1 MEIKGN
7 TIPRWGI
14 FLIDLGICFFSLLLS
29 FLLRFNFEIPHEWVI
44 TFWLAF
50 PIAIFV
56 RAVTFAVFKTYS
68 GIIQYASTH
77 DAQRI
82 FLAVISGSAVFIII
96 NFVKEYFF
104 TQYLLPLAVVIID
117 FVFTI
122 FLMTAFRI
130 AVKIFYQTIKKDARE
145 KANVIIYG
153 AGQSGMI
160 AKRTLERDRGTKYK
174 VVAFI
179 DDNAE
184 LQNKKIEGATI
195 YHTENLE
202 KLLQEN
208 ETDLL
213 IVSGLKIPTNKK
225 QEIVDV
231 CLKYRTKVLNVPP
244 VSQWINGELSFKQIK
259 QIKIEELLQRAPI
272 QLDKGKIKEQL
283 FNRKIL
289 ITGAAGSIGSEMVRQ
304 ILEFRPQKIILLD
317 NAESPLYDL
326 EQELIGKYKIS
337 NYEIVIGDVRNA
349 ERMENVFKTFQPQLV
364 YHVAAYKHV
373 PLMENNPS
381 ESILTNVL
389 GTKVVADLSV
399 KNKVEKFVLVST
411 DKAVNPT
418 NVMGAS
424 KRVAEIYVQ
433 SLDHHLSKSNRQHT
447 KFITTRFG
455 NVLGSNGSVI
465 PLFRKQI
472 ESGGPVTVTHEEVTR
487 FFMTIPEACQLVLE
501 AGAMGNGGEIYIF
514 DMGESVKIVDLAKK
528 MIKLSG
534 LELGK
539 DIQLVFTGLRPG
551 EKLYEELLNNKE
563 NTLPTHHPKIMI
575 AKVRE
580 YEFDDIVSEIQLL
593 IDLFPS
599 QDNMKIVAKL
609 KQLIPE
615 FVSNNSVF
623 EVLDEQ
629 KVVL

>member
-1 MEIKGN
+1 MQITGGS
-7 TIPRWGI
+7 IPRWGI
-14 FLIDLGICFFSLLLS
+14 FLIDTGICLFSLL
-29 FLLRFNFEIPHEWVI
+29 FAYMLRFNFVIPQEEIN
-44 TFWLAF
+44 TFWFVF
-50 PIAIFV
+50 PSVLLVRIASFIIFK
-56 RAVTFAVFKTYS
+56 TFA
-68 GIIQYASTH
+68 GIIQYTSTQ
-77 DAQRI
+77 DGQRI
-82 FLAVISGSAVFIII
+82 FIAVIVGSVIFVLA
-96 NFVKEYFF
+96 NFVREYF
-104 TQYLLPLAVVIID
+104 TGLYLMPFSIVIID
-117 FVFTI
+117 FVLTV
-122 FLMTAFRI
+122 FLMTAFRLS
-130 AVKIFYQTIKKDARE
+130 VKILYQTVKKDARE

-153 AGQSGMI
+153 AGQSGI
-160 AKRTLERDRGTKYK
+160 VVKRTLERDRGTKYK

-179 DDNAE
+179 DDNADLE
-184 LQNKKIEGATI
+184 NKKLEGVTI
-195 YHTENLE
+195 YLTNDLE

-213 IVSGLKIPTNKK
+213 IISGLNIPAHKK
-225 QEIVDV
+225 QDIVDI

-259 QIKIEELLQRAPI
+259 QIKIEELLERTQI
-272 QLDKGKIKEQL
+272 NLDKNKIKEQL
-283 FNRKIL
+283 TGKRVL
-289 ITGAAGSIGSEMVRQ
+289 ITGAAGSIGSEIVHQ
-304 ILEFRPQKIILLD
+304 VISFKPQKIVLLD

-326 EQELIGKYKIS
+326 EQELIGKYKFS
-337 NYEIVIGDVRNA
+337 NYEMVIGDVRNI
-349 ERMENVFKTFQPQLV
+349 ERMKNVFQTFQPQFV
-364 YHVAAYKHV
+364 YHAAAYKHV

-381 ESILTNVL
+381 ESILTNVS

-399 KNKVEKFVLVST
+399 EFRVEKFVLVST

-433 SLDHHLSKSNRQHT
+433 SLNHQLSGSNKNHT

-472 ESGGPVTVTHEEVTR
+472 ESGGPVTVTDAEVTR

-580 YEFDDIVSEIQLL
+580 YEFDAVSSEIQSL
-593 IDLFPS
+593 IDLFHT
-599 QDNMKIVAKL
+599 QDNLKIVAKL
-609 KQLIPE
+609 KSLVPE
-615 FVSNNSVF
+615 FVSNNSVY
-623 EVLDEQ
+623 EVLDEKQ
-629 KVVL
+629 NAV